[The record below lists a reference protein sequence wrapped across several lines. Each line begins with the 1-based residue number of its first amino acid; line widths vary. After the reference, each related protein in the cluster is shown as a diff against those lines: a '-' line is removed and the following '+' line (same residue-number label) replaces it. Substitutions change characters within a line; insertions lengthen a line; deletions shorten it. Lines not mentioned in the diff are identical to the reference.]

1 MQHTGLHWNERSH
14 DRRVVFLIAEG
25 SSDLLLVPLE
35 SLGHEH
41 IFLGFGSW
49 TEPRSSWV
57 FMPEKHQYSP
67 NIMGVV
73 IFSDVHADPVALSAL
88 ASCIRTPLFRQR
100 FGNVDLM
107 VNLGDLVH
115 RGYHPQ
121 ETLETIRSLS
131 QEYRFISILGNHDHA
146 FLNRLLVSGSDSA
159 STYSHEQ
166 LRGSPLLSLFDKM
179 PMEWSDNDML
189 FVHGGP
195 LEMGNQTLRL
205 KCWQRLSN
213 TPGDSVTGYNYTAA
227 MAFDALAV
235 RGLTHLC
242 FGHQHQNICCQKMPG
257 GIVQKPIN
265 FKLVASKRADDEYR
279 IEAASVLLDVP
290 SLLRVGGC
298 NGAEPEFAYTDFST
312 FWFIRIRSRN

>member
-1 MQHTGLHWNERSH
+1 
-14 DRRVVFLIAEG
+14 
-25 SSDLLLVPLE
+25 
-35 SLGHEH
+35 
-41 IFLGFGSW
+41 
-49 TEPRSSWV
+49 
-57 FMPEKHQYSP
+57 
-67 NIMGVV
+67 MGVV

-121 ETLETIRSLS
+121 ETLEIIRSLS

-213 TPGDSVTGYNYTAA
+213 TRGDSSSGYNYTAA
-227 MAFDALAV
+227 MAFDALA
-235 RGLTHLC
+235 
-242 FGHQHQNICCQKMPG
+242 QNICCQKMPG

-265 FKLVASKRADDEYR
+265 FNLVASKRADDDYR

-290 SLLRVGGC
+290 SLRRVGGC